1 MLKLQAKSLQILIKE
16 LSIQDEN
23 NFHVSF
29 KLKPNVQVMIDEDR
43 DYVLAEPELVCKD
56 GEVTKYFRANHTSYK
71 FDEVF
76 ECSVEKRLL
85 EESMLTEFRSV
96 LSRISNK
103 LDGEKEI
110 IHELISPIKNETPKT
125 NEPTIYPGASAGKL
139 TSEMM
144 KAPVTTIEF

>member
-23 NFHVSF
+23 NFNVSF

-43 DYVLAEPELVCKD
+43 DYMLAEPELVCEN
-56 GEVTKYFRANHTSYK
+56 GEVTKYFRVNHTSYK

-76 ECSVEKRLL
+76 ECSVEKKLL
-85 EESMLTEFRSV
+85 EESMLSEFKNV
-96 LSRISNK
+96 LTRISNK
-103 LDGEKEI
+103 LDGEREL
-110 IHELISPIKNETPKT
+110 IHELVSPIMNETSKS

-139 TSEMM
+139 TPEMV